1 MLFIHIIL
9 TIALFVLGLTGFYNI
24 YDEIK
29 EDYKTYKQIC
39 IYSWQIFE
47 FTIGVILIIISYK
60 MLLLLLQN
68 LEII

>member
-9 TIALFVLGLTGFYNI
+9 NITLFVFGLISLYNV

-39 IYSWQIFE
+39 IYSWQILE
-47 FTIGVILIIISYK
+47 FAVGVILIIISYK
-60 MLLLLLQN
+60 ILLLIL
-68 LEII
+68 